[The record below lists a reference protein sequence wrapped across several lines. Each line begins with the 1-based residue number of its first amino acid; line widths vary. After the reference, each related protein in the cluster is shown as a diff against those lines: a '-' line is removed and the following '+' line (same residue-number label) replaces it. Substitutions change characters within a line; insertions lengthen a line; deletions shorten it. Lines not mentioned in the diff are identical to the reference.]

1 MLPSTTCCMVLASYD
16 FVTWFLFADLW
27 RCIEIFQGY
36 LPYTTTVSR
45 TAALEVNELQAYS
58 LNSSNLLYRL
68 LNGKSLFSGPFANDT
83 TNIESNFLVLYW
95 CRYELQE
102 DHSLLE
108 EYRFT
113 YDARWFKDQI
123 QEVLSFWIG
132 SREPKFVAEE
142 ERWKCRFCKFVS
154 DCPMIASMPRC

>member
-1 MLPSTTCCMVLASYD
+1 MGHHRY
-16 FVTWFLFADLW
+16 
-27 RCIEIFQGY
+27 
-36 LPYTTTVSR
+36 
-45 TAALEVNELQAYS
+45 
-58 LNSSNLLYRL
+58 
-68 LNGKSLFSGPFANDT
+68 
-83 TNIESNFLVLYW
+83 IESNFLVLYW

-154 DCPMIASMPRC
+154 DCPMIASIPRC